1 VVTILYPITPEY
13 LAAVPDRLV
22 RLYEDLD
29 DYIIADICKRFKLS
43 GEASE
48 TALELIRQLQRRGYD
63 LQDIEEEIQRVEGI
77 AQTQLD
83 EMFDAAVE
91 RNQIYFDYMI
101 GKADIAVDSFKL
113 DEMAAEITAIREQ
126 TLGEFQNLT
135 RSMGFAIRGADGS
148 VQFLPVAE
156 TYQKVLDKAEMK
168 VWSGAVDYNTAIR
181 EAVKELT
188 DSGLQ
193 TIDYASGWHNRVDV
207 ATRRAV
213 MSGVSSIS
221 AKYSESLGGI
231 LDTNYVEVTA
241 HIGARNTGDGI
252 ENHEAWQGQVYYW
265 SKSGEK
271 DPLGKYADFI
281 QSTGY
286 GEGAG
291 LAGWNCRHHFNPF
304 VPGVSEPTYT
314 QAELDAM
321 KAENRP
327 KVEYEGREYDSY
339 QATQQMRK
347 IETAMRACK
356 RKIIGYEA
364 AGQTDQ
370 ENAYRARLLA
380 LRQKYSAFSEAA
392 GLRKQQERAN
402 VRP

>member
-1 VVTILYPITPEY
+1 MVTILYPITPEY

-77 AQTQLD
+77 TQTQLD

-101 GKADIAVDSFKL
+101 SKADIAVDSFKL

-126 TLGEFQNLT
+126 TKGEFQNLT

-181 EAVKELT
+181 DAVKELT

-213 MSGVSSIS
+213 MSGVSAIS
-221 AKYSESLGGI
+221 AKYSEKLMEVTG
-231 LDTNYVEVTA
+231 TQYVEVTA
-241 HIGARNTGDGI
+241 HAGARDKDGPMGW
-252 ENHEAWQGQVYYW
+252 EAHVKWQGRVFRW
-265 SKSGEK
+265 DRSKT
-271 DPLGKYADFI
+271 I
-281 QSTGY
+281 
-286 GEGAG
+286 
-291 LAGWNCRHHFNPF
+291 
-304 VPGVSEPTYT
+304 
-314 QAELDAM
+314 
-321 KAENRP
+321 
-327 KVEYEGREYDSY
+327 
-339 QATQQMRK
+339 
-347 IETAMRACK
+347 
-356 RKIIGYEA
+356 
-364 AGQTDQ
+364 
-370 ENAYRARLLA
+370 
-380 LRQKYSAFSEAA
+380 
-392 GLRKQQERAN
+392 
-402 VRP
+402 